1 MITNRQ
7 CVVSLTTLQAVP
19 YSLVFDDD
27 VQVKIVSINLYGE
40 SDQSLA
46 GSGAKIQVVPD
57 APISLANNPLVTDAT
72 KIGLT
77 WSQGVSNG
85 GTVVL
90 DYKLLYTL
98 ESTNS
103 FEELEG
109 ALTDTSYTTSVTLQV
124 AQNYKF
130 KV

>member
-1 MITNRQ
+1 M
-7 CVVSLTTLQAVP
+7 TTLQAVP

-57 APISLANNPLVTDAT
+57 APISLANNALVTDAT

-109 ALTDTSYTTSVTLQV
+109 ALTDTSYTT
-124 AQNYKF
+124 
-130 KV
+130 